1 MKPNVLLICV
11 DHWPGYL
18 LGSAGH
24 PAVMTPT
31 LDQLAANGM
40 RFTNAYSA
48 TPTCIPAR
56 RGLMTGTT
64 ARTHGDRVF
73 SEKLPMPDFPTL
85 AESFSNAGYQTY
97 AVGKLHVYP
106 QRDRIGFDDVVLNEE
121 GRHLEG
127 LSADDYE
134 LFLAD
139 QGHPGGEYAHGMATT
154 DYPVR
159 PWHLPEHLHPTNWS
173 AREMCRTI
181 KRRDP
186 TRPAFWYL
194 SFNAPHPPL
203 VPLPEYLN
211 LYRDVE
217 IPAPQVGDWA
227 QDFDKLPYTLKDRHN
242 RWYATLKHDDGS
254 TGLRDH
260 ELKLARQAFYA
271 LCTHVDHQLRLVVGM
286 LREEGLLDNTII
298 AFTSDHGDML
308 GDHGQYAKALLYE
321 SSAKVPLIIV
331 PTADYEQLGHH
342 QVDDRLAE
350 LCDIMPTLLDMAG
363 IPIPETVEGQ
373 SLISAASREYLYAE
387 HYEDDHA
394 TRMVRDDRFKLIYYP
409 VGNHFQLF
417 DIKNDPHEL
426 HDLANDP
433 AWAEIRDD
441 LETQMIT
448 NLYGTDQTWVSN
460 GGLGGLPD
468 KEFAPAPNRGL
479 TAQRGWRFI

>member
-11 DHWPGYL
+11 DHWPGNL

-31 LDQLAANGM
+31 LDQLAANGA

-56 RGLMTGTT
+56 RSLMTGMV
-64 ARTHGDRVF
+64 ARAHGDRVF
-73 SEKLPMPDFPTL
+73 SEKLPMPATPTL
-85 AESFSNAGYQTY
+85 AETFSNAGYQTY

-106 QRDRIGFDDVVLNEE
+106 QRDRIGFDEVLLNEE

-127 LSADDYE
+127 LTADDYE

-154 DYPVR
+154 DYLVR

-203 VPLPEYLN
+203 VPLQGYLD
-211 LYRDVE
+211 LYRDVD
-217 IPAPQVGDWA
+217 IPEPHVGDWT
-227 QDFDKLPYTLKDRHN
+227 QSFDELPYALKDRHN
-242 RWYATLKHDDGS
+242 RWYATLKHTDGH
-254 TGLRDH
+254 TGLRRH

-271 LCTHVDHQLRLVVGM
+271 LCTHVDHQIRLVIGM
-286 LREEGLLDNTII
+286 LRAEGLLDNTII

-321 SSAKVPLIIV
+321 SSAKVPLIMM

-342 QVDDRLAE
+342 QVDERLVE

-363 IPIPETVEGQ
+363 IPVPDSVDGM
-373 SLISAASREYLYAE
+373 SLLSENRREYLYAE
-387 HYEDDHA
+387 HYENDHA
-394 TRMVRDDRFKLIYYP
+394 TRMVRDERFKLIYYL

-417 DIKNDPHEL
+417 DLQNDPHEL
-426 HDLANDP
+426 HNLADDP
-433 AWAEIRDD
+433 DFSKVLEA
-441 LETQMIT
+441 LETKLIT
-448 NLYGTDQTWVSN
+448 QLYGVDLTWINN
-460 GGLGGLPD
+460 GRLGGLPD
-468 KEFAPAPNRGL
+468 KKFVPAPNRGL
-479 TAQRGWRFI
+479 TAQRGWRFM